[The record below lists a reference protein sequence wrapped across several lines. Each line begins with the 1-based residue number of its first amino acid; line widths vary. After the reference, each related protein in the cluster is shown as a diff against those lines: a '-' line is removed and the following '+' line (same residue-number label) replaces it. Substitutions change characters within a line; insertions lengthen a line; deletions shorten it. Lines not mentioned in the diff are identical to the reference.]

1 MRLLVC
7 IACACAA
14 FAPVA
19 ARAAYDLSFTPRPDH
34 FAFSRTLDPGG
45 GGSTYVLDELQATL
59 PASPVAVGADTY
71 TFHFDFAAMPVQI
84 SPSVERIDF
93 MAALGAI
100 ESPFGVG
107 SSAGQNLATLSF
119 DVDNLRPTGK
129 TGRTVTYFAAGSS
142 VDAVGV
148 GVDESLRLTAADP
161 VAPGEP
167 FILRSLDVSFRSPPS
182 TSRRTPRAPR
192 RTRSRSGSAPAATS
206 RRRTWGRSGRW
217 SASCPSRPNARW
229 RWWPCRCSS
238 GGGKASPGMPDAAS
252 APPPPPAPLL
262 FRTSLDT
269 MRSWQPET
277 NSGTSWG
284 GGRFS
289 RSA

>member
-7 IACACAA
+7 IACAGAA

-34 FAFSRTLDPGG
+34 FAFSRTVDPGG
-45 GGSTYVLDELQATL
+45 GGNTYVLDELQATL

-93 MAALGAI
+93 MAALGVI

-129 TGRTVTYFAAGSS
+129 TGRTVTYYAAGSS
-142 VDAVGV
+142 VRAVGV

-161 VAPGEP
+161 VTPGEP
-167 FILRSLDVSFRSPPS
+167 FVLRSLDVSFRIPSQYVPSDAPDSPANS
-182 TSRRTPRAPR
+182 VALRIRAGR
-192 RTRSRSGSAPAATS
+192 NVATS
-206 RRRTWGRSGRW
+206 DVGTIGPMVRVVPEPAQCALALAALSLLVRRR
-217 SASCPSRPNARW
+217 
-229 RWWPCRCSS
+229 
-238 GGGKASPGMPDAAS
+238 
-252 APPPPPAPLL
+252 
-262 FRTSLDT
+262 
-269 MRSWQPET
+269 
-277 NSGTSWG
+277 
-284 GGRFS
+284 
-289 RSA
+289 